1 MNIGRVYPKRI
12 GPTLLTGSAVSQF
25 TADKRYGIER
35 WSFTN
40 YSANDP
46 VDVTVY
52 IVPSGGSVADGYKII
67 GELPVAATDLTTV
80 PFPIVLD
87 VGDQIYAL
95 ASTTS
100 SINMTFIVNDVEM
113 GIQ

>member
-1 MNIGRVYPKRI
+1 MNIGKVYPKRV
-12 GPTLLTGSAVSQF
+12 GPTLLTASAVSQF
-25 TADKRYGIER
+25 TADTRYGIER

-40 YSANDP
+40 YSATDP

-67 GELPVAATDLTTV
+67 GELPVAATDLITV
-80 PFPIVLD
+80 PFPITLD
-87 VGDQIYAL
+87 VGDQVYAL
-95 ASTTS
+95 ASSTS
-100 SINMTFIVNDVEM
+100 SVNMTFLVNPVEI